1 MALMGLGAV
10 YPKPRTSLVE
20 QSHKHYPY
28 LLRNLPIV
36 RANQVWA
43 ADITYIPMA
52 KGFFYLVA
60 ILDWYS
66 RKVLAWRLSNTLD
79 EDFCQEALREALRL
93 YGCPELFNSDQGA
106 QFTSREFTGILAG
119 YGINISMDSK
129 GRWLDNVMIERLWR
143 SLKYEC
149 VYLHAFTD
157 GHEAHKAIGIWFSY
171 YNEKRPHLSFNGL
184 TPNEMYYSCD
194 PMEGQLAV
202 EKS

>member
-1 MALMGLGAV
+1 
-10 YPKPRTSLVE
+10 
-20 QSHKHYPY
+20 
-28 LLRNLPIV
+28 
-36 RANQVWA
+36 
-43 ADITYIPMA
+43 MA

-66 RKVLAWRLSNTLD
+66 RKVLAWRLSNRLD
-79 EDFCQEALREALRL
+79 EDFCQEALREALGL

-184 TPNEMYYSCD
+184 TPNEMYYSCA